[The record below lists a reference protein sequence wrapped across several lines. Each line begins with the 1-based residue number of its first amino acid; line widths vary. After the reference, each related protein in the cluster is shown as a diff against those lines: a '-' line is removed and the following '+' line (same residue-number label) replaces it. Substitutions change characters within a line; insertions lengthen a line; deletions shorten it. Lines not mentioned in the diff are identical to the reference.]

1 MHFMLI
7 KSQHSGVMSVINA
20 EVMVMLFYVSISTRI
35 NSCLVL
41 KIQPSRFVFC
51 PNRIEVKFYAL
62 RHGLPMGKQNQGRN

>member
-41 KIQPSRFVFC
+41 KIQPSRCGSSWRYCQFRLADSAW
-51 PNRIEVKFYAL
+51 PSA
-62 RHGLPMGKQNQGRN
+62 Q